1 MITTAGATTS
11 HECSVCAFPARQE
24 VDRDNHSWGNYVM
37 CAYKGVHEH
46 LASAG
51 RPAPELVG
59 LQLLV
64 DGRVPQGALLQGPF
78 WGNVQTLFASR
89 RLYDRLAR
97 CSRAP

>member
-1 MITTAGATTS
+1 MCVPVLRGWRWTATTTAGAATS
-11 HECSVCAFPARQE
+11 CLCCVSAFRARQD

-64 DGRVPQGALLQGPF
+64 DGRVPQGALLPG
-78 WGNVQTLFASR
+78 TR
-89 RLYDRLAR
+89 
-97 CSRAP
+97 